1 MRKMWLHRLRKLTRL
16 SRGEQAEL
24 IQAQRA
30 LIQAQVLVWTRP
42 VGRLV
47 DTNAPPSVGPETPT
61 VAPAG
66 PPARLALAVKRAAD
80 HGVFRPACLVR
91 SVALQRLLESN
102 GIEGSRIRIGVRMQ
116 GGRFAAH
123 AWVERDGVV
132 LGDEARHVR
141 QFAELTDVEVVP
153 SS

>member
-1 MRKMWLHRLRKLTRL
+1 MWRMWLHRLRKLTRI
-16 SRGEQAEL
+16 SRGERAEL
-24 IQAQRA
+24 IRAQWV

-47 DTNAPPSVGPETPT
+47 DTNAPPSVGLEMPT
-61 VAPAG
+61 VAPVDS
-66 PPARLALAVKRAAD
+66 PARLALAVKRAAE

-141 QFAELTDVEVVP
+141 QFTELTDVRMV
-153 SS
+153 SLS